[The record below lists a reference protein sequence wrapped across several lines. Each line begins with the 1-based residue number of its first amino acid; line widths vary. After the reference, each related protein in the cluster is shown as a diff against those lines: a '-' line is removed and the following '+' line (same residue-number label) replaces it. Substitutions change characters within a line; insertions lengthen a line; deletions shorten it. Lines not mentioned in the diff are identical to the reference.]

1 MKSFAFI
8 IFFVATLTG
17 VHAQK
22 RTNLP
27 ADSTKKTVVITS
39 AYKPSVRPASKI
51 NFSAATPAVDTTR
64 PRLQYNVPAQN
75 LFFTYQPASLKPL
88 ALSIDTGI
96 NWQNENFIKVG
107 AGNFSTPFL
116 QAGISLGD
124 GTGSMFNI
132 HTKHISQKGKLP
144 FQQYS
149 HSNAD
154 LIGTFNQPGSN
165 TEFRAK
171 VGFDKFTTYQYG
183 YRPDSL
189 KFTKDQLRNSFTTFN
204 IGSGFRNKTV
214 NAYGISYNP
223 SVNVNFFQDNNK
235 GKETTVL
242 VNAPLSKTF
251 GKVFGFN
258 LGFVADVTT
267 LKRFDGSKTKNNLYY
282 ITPEILFK
290 SPNFNFTGGF
300 IPSWDNQKFNLLPNF
315 NILVKMKDE
324 RFVLQGGWKGYYQKN
339 TYQSLAT
346 FNPWIN
352 QPADLLNTRIK
363 EQYAGFKGSAGSH
376 LTYNARVAYL
386 NYSNAALLANDRID
400 GKSFVTL
407 YEPEMKALRLHGE
420 VGYTVQEKFSLL
432 AGATISQYTGL
443 QNNAKAWGLLP
454 LEVTGS
460 LRWQVLKDL
469 QFKTDLFAWDGA
481 RYRNK
486 AGSDQKS
493 KAAFDLNTG
502 VEFTVMPKLNL
513 WVQFNN
519 VFNNRYQRWNQY
531 EVLGFNVL
539 GGIVYSFAQTGK

>member
-1 MKSFAFI
+1 MKSFALI
-8 IFFVATLTG
+8 IFFVATITG
-17 VHAQK
+17 LHAQK
-22 RTNLP
+22 RTNQTF
-27 ADSTKKTVVITS
+27 DSTRKTVVITS

-107 AGNFSTPFL
+107 VGNFSTPFL

-223 SVNVNFFQDNNK
+223 SVDVNFFQDNNK

-352 QPADLLNTRIK
+352 QPGNLLNTRIK

-376 LTYNARVAYL
+376 LTYNAKVAYL
-386 NYSNAALLANDRID
+386 NYSNAALLANDNID
-400 GKSFVTL
+400 GKSFVTI

-443 QNNAKAWGLLP
+443 QNNSKAWGLLP

>member
-214 NAYGISYNP
+214 NSYGISYNP
-223 SVNVNFFQDNNK
+223 SVDVNFFQDNNK
-235 GKETTVL
+235 GNETTVL

-386 NYSNAALLANDRID
+386 NYSNAALLANDNID

>member
-223 SVNVNFFQDNNK
+223 SADVNFFQDNNK
-235 GKETTVL
+235 GNETTVL

-386 NYSNAALLANDRID
+386 NYSNAALLANDRVD

-486 AGSDQKS
+486 SGSDQKS

>member
-183 YRPDSL
+183 YRPDNL
-189 KFTKDQLRNSFTTFN
+189 QFTKDQLRNSFTTFN

-223 SVNVNFFQDNNK
+223 SVDVNFFQDNNK

-242 VNAPLSKTF
+242 VNSPLSKTF

-386 NYSNAALLANDRID
+386 NYSNAALLANDNID

>member
-154 LIGTFNQPGSN
+154 LIGTFNQPESN

-183 YRPDSL
+183 YRPDNL
-189 KFTKDQLRNSFTTFN
+189 QFTKDQLRNSFTTFN

-223 SVNVNFFQDNNK
+223 SVDVNFFQDNNK

-386 NYSNAALLANDRID
+386 NYSNAALLANDNID

>member
-171 VGFDKFTTYQYG
+171 VGFDKFTTYQYC
-183 YRPDSL
+183 YRPGSL
-189 KFTKDQLRNSFTTFN
+189 QFTKDQLRNSFTTFN

-223 SVNVNFFQDNNK
+223 SVDVNFFQDNNK

-502 VEFTVMPKLNL
+502 VEFTVMLKLNL

>member
-1 MKSFAFI
+1 MKSFALI
-8 IFFVATLTG
+8 IFFASALSSLQ
-17 VHAQK
+17 AQ
-22 RTNLP
+22 RRVNQP

-96 NWQNENFIKVG
+96 NWQNQNFIKVG
-107 AGNFSTPFL
+107 VGNFSTPYL

-124 GTGSMFNI
+124 GTGTMFNI

-165 TEFRAK
+165 TEYKAR

-183 YRPDSL
+183 YKPDNL
-189 KFTKDQLRNSFTTFN
+189 VFTKDQLRNSFTTFN
-204 IGSGFRNKTV
+204 IGSGFRNKSV
-214 NAYGISYNP
+214 NQFGISYNP
-223 SVNVNFFQDNNK
+223 SVDVNFFQDNNK

-267 LKRFDGSKTKNNLYY
+267 FKRFDGSKIKNNLYY
-282 ITPEILFK
+282 LTPEILFK

-324 RFVLQGGWKGYYQKN
+324 RFVLQGGWKGYYLKN

-352 QPADLLNTRIK
+352 QPEGLLNTRIK

-386 NYSNAALLANDRID
+386 NYSNVVLLANDNID
-400 GKSFVTL
+400 GKSFVTI

-420 VGYTVQEKFSLL
+420 VGYTVQEKFSML

-443 QNNAKAWGLLP
+443 QNNEKPWGLLP

-486 AGSDQKS
+486 AGSSQKS

-502 VEFTVMPKLNL
+502 VEFTVMPRLNL

>member
-1 MKSFAFI
+1 MKSFALI
-8 IFFVATLTG
+8 IFFVATITG

-223 SVNVNFFQDNNK
+223 SVDVNFFQDNNK